1 MSNKSKLIAATAIAG
16 LTTAIAVLGLSSQAF
31 AQSNASCSDQ
41 IANLRQQ
48 GPTTTAPQT
57 IDGLTFYG
65 DLTRAEALDAEGYKT
80 NCLMAVHRA
89 ARDLQ
94 RLKRSRDGE

>member
-1 MSNKSKLIAATAIAG
+1 MKSKLIVAAT
-16 LTTAIAVLGLSSQAF
+16 IAVLGLCSQAF
-31 AQSNASCSDQ
+31 AQSSSSCSDQ
-41 IANLRQQ
+41 IAYLRQQ
-48 GPTTTAPQT
+48 GPINTAPQT
-57 IDGLTFYG
+57 VDGLTFYG

-80 NCLMAVHRA
+80 NCLMAVYRA

>member
-1 MSNKSKLIAATAIAG
+1 MRSKLIMAATIG
-16 LTTAIAVLGLSSQAF
+16 VLGLCSQAF
-31 AQSNASCSDQ
+31 AQSSSCSDQ
-41 IANLRQQ
+41 IAYLHQQ
-48 GPTTTAPQT
+48 IPTNTAPQT
-57 IDGLTFYG
+57 VDGLTYYA

-94 RLKRSRDGE
+94 RLKRSRNGE

>member
-1 MSNKSKLIAATAIAG
+1 MSKKAKLIVAA
-16 LTTAIAVLGLSSQAF
+16 AIAVLGLSSQAF
-31 AQSNASCSDQ
+31 AQSNTSCSDQ

-65 DLTRAEALDAEGYKT
+65 DLTRAEALDAEGLKD

-89 ARDLQ
+89 AKDLTA
-94 RLKRSRDGE
+94 LKG

>member
-1 MSNKSKLIAATAIAG
+1 MSKKSKLIVAAT
-16 LTTAIAVLGLSSQAF
+16 IAVLGLSSQAF
-31 AQSNASCSDQ
+31 AQSSSSCSDQ
-41 IANLRQQ
+41 ITYLQQQ
-48 GPTTTAPQT
+48 GPKTTAPQT
-57 IDGLTFYG
+57 VEGLTFYG

-94 RLKRSRDGE
+94 RLKARGM

>member
-1 MSNKSKLIAATAIAG
+1 MSKKSVATAIAVV
-16 LTTAIAVLGLSSQAF
+16 TTAIAVLGLSSQAF
-31 AQSNASCSDQ
+31 AQSSGSCSDQ
-41 IANLRQQ
+41 IAYLRQQ

-65 DLTRAEALDAEGYKT
+65 DLTRAEALDAEGLKD

-89 ARDLQ
+89 AQDLATL
-94 RLKRSRDGE
+94 RGALGG